1 MLLWALKRAATVQW
15 DVPSANE
22 HNSVTTWDV
31 ALHLLDLEHER
42 GYMRAVEE
50 RAAVGDESCCWDEEL
65 VRPDLVT
72 RNKADLRRYYF
83 LCKNPLAQ

>member
-72 RNKADLRRYYF
+72 RNKAGLRRYYF